1 MGQASP
7 FLKILLVL
15 QEKIAMLRENESLLK
30 ANERLN
36 HEKESLLKTK
46 EISDGQISAL
56 TKSLE
61 ALHRDL
67 KDKENLVVCSYQT
80 AFCIPVAILMLINMN
95 IYTDNHVF
103 SDTGLEED
111 YGTPKKGT

>member
-1 MGQASP
+1 
-7 FLKILLVL
+7 
-15 QEKIAMLRENESLLK
+15 MLRENESLLK

-67 KDKENLVVCSYQT
+67 KDKENLVVHSYWT
-80 AFCIPVAILMLINMN
+80 AFFIPAAILILINMHM
-95 IYTDNHVF
+95 YTDNPVF

-111 YGTPKKGT
+111 YRAPKEGT